1 MGRSSVPLRAAE
13 WPALHSRFE
22 WLALALAL
30 RPGPETT
37 GCADTVSRDLVL
49 LLCVD
54 PSAQGRGA
62 RRQLAA
68 GCLAGEV
75 EVFGQPAGTDL
86 RETLAAWRARGD
98 AEGLGLVLVLPA
110 WEPALADTLHALL
123 HGPGGVLD
131 PARAV
136 PTLVAVVA
144 EDCAPWQSLGEGV
157 GFVQAAVGERE
168 HAGLLCWQLL
178 AALSAP
184 EVAACADLEDLRPSL
199 GSAMAPARIG
209 QAMLHFSSGERL
221 FESPA
226 LGERLGQSGAVSLLL
241 TGRRLSL
248 SAHKACMRQ
257 LREHLRDD
265 AQVTWVLPAGQ
276 WVGPP
281 LPLGWVAVTVLV
293 GG

>member
-13 WPALHSRFE
+13 LPALHGRFE
-22 WLALALAL
+22 WLALASAL
-30 RPGPETT
+30 RPGPGTT
-37 GCADTVSRDLVL
+37 GCADRVSRDLAL

-54 PSAQGRGA
+54 PSAQGRWV

-75 EVFGQPAGTDL
+75 EVLAQPDGTDL
-86 RETLAAWRARGD
+86 QDTLAAWRARGD
-98 AEGLGLVLVLPA
+98 AEGLSLVLVLPA

-123 HGPGGVLD
+123 HGPGGALD

-144 EDCAPWQSLGEGV
+144 EDCAPWCSLGEGV
-157 GFVQAAVGERE
+157 GFVQAAAGERE

-178 AALSAP
+178 ASLSSP
-184 EVAACADLEDLRPSL
+184 EAAAGADLADVQPCL
-199 GSAMAPARIG
+199 GTAAAPARVG
-209 QAMLHFSSGERL
+209 QGMLRFSGGERL
-221 FESPA
+221 FEDPA
-226 LGERLGQSGAVSLLL
+226 LPERLGQAGAVSLLL
-241 TGRRLSL
+241 TGRQLRL
-248 SAHKACMRQ
+248 SAHKACMSQ

-265 AQVTWVLPAGQ
+265 AHVTWVLPAGQ
-276 WVGPP
+276 WVEPP